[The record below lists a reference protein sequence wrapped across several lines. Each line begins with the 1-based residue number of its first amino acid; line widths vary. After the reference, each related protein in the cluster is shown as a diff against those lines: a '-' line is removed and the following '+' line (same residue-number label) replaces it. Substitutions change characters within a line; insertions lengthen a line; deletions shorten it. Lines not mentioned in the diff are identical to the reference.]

1 MTNDMYF
8 YSEIYCHG
16 PLLHKIQMSKIFKD
30 SKTFVDMKMKYS
42 PNETFERFSKFM
54 NDHGENPGYIDIYNF
69 VNNTFDPAGAEF
81 EDWLPSDWK
90 ESPKFLN
97 DIHDPDFR
105 DWGSKLNQIWKVL
118 GRKMKNDVKENPDRY
133 SIIWV
138 PYPAI
143 VPGGRFR
150 EFYYWDSYWIIKGL
164 LLSEMTDTARGMLD
178 NFLYIV
184 DQYGFIPNGGRIY
197 YSKRSQ
203 PPLLI
208 PSIKVYYDHTE
219 DLEYIRK
226 NIAIMEKEFNF
237 WMTNHTINITKNGKN
252 YTLAVYGDKSKGP
265 RPESYRED
273 IHSAQIFPRPED
285 KEAHYSELKA
295 AAESGWDFSSRWFI
309 SKDGDN
315 EGKSVISLFSREI
328 FI

>member
-1 MTNDMYF
+1 MYF
-8 YSEIYCHG
+8 FCSEIYCHG
-16 PLLHKIQMSKIFKD
+16 PLLDRIQMKKIFKD

-54 NDHGENPGYIDIYNF
+54 VEHGNNPEFVELYSF
-69 VNNTFDPAGAEF
+69 VNKTFDPAGSEF
-81 EDWLPSDWK
+81 EEWIPNDWK
-90 ESPKFLN
+90 KSPKFLDEIN
-97 DIHDPDFR
+97 DASFR
-105 DWGSKLNQIWKVL
+105 EWVSNLNARWKDL
-118 GRKMKNDVKENPDRY
+118 GRKMKDDVKDNQDRY

-138 PYPAI
+138 PNPAI

-164 LLSEMTDTARGMLD
+164 LLSEMTETAKGMLD

-184 DQYGFIPNGGRIY
+184 EQYGFIPNGGRIY

-208 PSIKVYYDHTE
+208 PSIKIYYDHTE
-219 DLEYIRK
+219 DLDYIRN
-226 NIAIMEKEFNF
+226 NIATMEKEFQF
-237 WMTNHTINITKNGKN
+237 WMTNHTVKIDKGGRT
-252 YTLAVYGDKSKGP
+252 YTLAVYGDKSQGP

-273 IHSAQIFPRPED
+273 IHSALVFSTPEE
-285 KEAHYSELKA
+285 KEDHYSELKA

-315 EGKSVISLFSREI
+315 GGK
-328 FI
+328 